1 MTDQLYSYHAFL
13 FPFIWEINQK
23 INLEKIDIEKIKE
36 YLRKSGWEDTPFTI
50 EKEKDYNQFIYFYE
64 YARDAIYNTD
74 KNFKNNQTTYNFKYK
89 IDNGKY
95 HIKIQNE
102 KLPYELNIESISLKV
117 YETGVAILCFNMENK
132 KYACKEDIKI
142 INDFG
147 RRIYPQFLPLEKVKE
162 SFLSEYI
169 EITGDNL
176 KSKNLKEDFKSYEN
190 INFDISKNQSP
201 VKLPEF
207 IKELFGENFTNKKD
221 EKNKVFVDPII
232 DDRMFT
238 ICWYGNDDEAEKLTK
253 FQNKQYT
260 YENDNFWHE
269 FIFIDQDFTTCQSK
283 TMLPELLKKH
293 TYNRW
298 ADYNTIYGITRYSF
312 MVLSES
318 FQTLKKNKADF
329 IINHIKT
336 MYHQIAVLTLAQ
348 RASILNF
355 SKRITDILNGNYNM
369 PDMSDKISKLH
380 KDYIRFINKMYFN
393 EITAQEQGIE
403 IYDIMLNHMRIKEN
417 IKNLNTQIRE
427 LHDFAEL
434 EEQKRKTKEEQKTNK
449 AINKIT
455 ILSLYLLMPTFV
467 TGFLGLGII
476 KNKFWGVVCVL
487 CSFFIARLIDCFCIG
502 PKKKKFWGEVC
513 VFDSFFIAKKID
525 CFSIEPKENKD
536 KKEKN

>member
-1 MTDQLYSYHAFL
+1 MTEQLYSYHAFL
-13 FPFIWEINQK
+13 FPFTWEINQK
-23 INLEKIDIEKIKE
+23 INIKKIKE
-36 YLRKSGWEDTPFTI
+36 YLKKSGWEYPPFTI
-50 EKEKDYNQFIYFYE
+50 ENEKDYNQFIYFYE

-74 KNFKNNQTTYNFKYK
+74 KNFKNNQTTYNFEYNICNGKYK
-89 IDNGKY
+89 IK
-95 HIKIQNE
+95 IKNKE
-102 KLPYELNIESISLKV
+102 NPYELNIESISLKI

-207 IKELFGENFTNKKD
+207 IKKLFGENFSTQK
-221 EKNKVFVDPII
+221 EKNKVFVNPII

-238 ICWYGNDDEAEKLTK
+238 ICWYGNNRLSHRLTQ
-253 FQNKQYT
+253 FENKHNQYT
-260 YENDNFWHE
+260 YAQDPFWHE
-269 FIFIDQDFTTCQSK
+269 FVFIDGKDATCKSK

-298 ADYNTIYGITRYSF
+298 ADYGTIYGITRYSF
-312 MVLSES
+312 MLLTTEGKFSEDVL
-318 FQTLKKNKADF
+318 LK
-329 IINHIKT
+329 HLKT

-369 PDMSDKISKLH
+369 PDMSDEISTLH
-380 KDYIRFINKMYFN
+380 KDYIGFINKMYFN

-427 LHDFAEL
+427 LHDFVEL
-434 EEQKRKTKEEQKTNK
+434 ETKKISNK
-449 AINKIT
+449 KLT
-455 ILSLYLLMPTFV
+455 FLSILGAVLLLPTFI
-467 TGFLGLGII
+467 TGFLGMNVFYLDNKKGENFSSVQQIVMFIKEHEGMTALVLGFII
-476 KNKFWGVVCVL
+476 ICMFLYLDFLGSCTKIKRCCKYVRSKTKDICKSL
-487 CSFFIARLIDCFCIG
+487 C
-502 PKKKKFWGEVC
+502 
-513 VFDSFFIAKKID
+513 KKI
-525 CFSIEPKENKD
+525 S
-536 KKEKN
+536 